1 MGRVPFRIPPNTHDR
16 ALLRKKL
23 NNLITLN
30 VYVKKLHCKCSTEFE
45 IWSNLLKKS
54 WLKLVDCA
62 LKLLKLVRSPMPS
75 MMIDAPVN
83 SLPKNVLSFKIW
95 EKYIYIYIYIYMYVI
110 YILYIYYM
118 LYILHMLY
126 IYYIYIICY
135 IYMYKIFWG
144 YTQLAYNWNYYFSQ
158 LSI

>member
-16 ALLRKKL
+16 SLLRKKL

-95 EKYIYIYIYIYMYVI
+95 EKYIYIYIC
-110 YILYIYYM
+110 
-118 LYILHMLY
+118 MLY

-135 IYMYKIFWG
+135 IYYICYIYILYVIYICIKFFLGIRKWHI
-144 YTQLAYNWNYYFSQ
+144 TEIVTLVNY
-158 LSI
+158 

>member
-1 MGRVPFRIPPNTHDR
+1 MGRVALRIPPNIHDR

-95 EKYIYIYIYIYMYVI
+95 EKYIYIYIYIC
-110 YILYIYYM
+110 
-118 LYILHMLY
+118 MLY

-135 IYMYKIFWG
+135 IYYICYIYILYVIYICIKFFLGIRKWHI
-144 YTQLAYNWNYYFSQ
+144 TEIVTLVNY
-158 LSI
+158 

>member
-1 MGRVPFRIPPNTHDR
+1 MGRVALRIPPNIHDR

-95 EKYIYIYIYIYMYVI
+95 EKYIYIYIYIHICIYIYICYIYYIYILYVIYITYVI

-118 LYILHMLY
+118 LH
-126 IYYIYIICY
+126 IYV
-135 IYMYKIFWG
+135 
-144 YTQLAYNWNYYFSQ
+144 
-158 LSI
+158 

>member
-1 MGRVPFRIPPNTHDR
+1 MGRVAFRIPPNIHDR

-62 LKLLKLVRSPMPS
+62 LKLLKLVRSPMPR

-95 EKYIYIYIYIYMYVI
+95 EKYIYIYIYIYI
-110 YILYIYYM
+110 C
-118 LYILHMLY
+118 MLY

-135 IYMYKIFWG
+135 IYYICYIYIICYIYMYKIFLG
-144 YTQLAYNWNYYFSQ
+144 YTQVAYNWNCYFSQ
-158 LSI
+158 LLI